1 MSRRGSAESA
11 GQVDAVSAAMERL
24 GADFGDSTA
33 LQHHRQI
40 HARLQLEILDVRE
53 EVARIKGELR
63 RDAGPARMGHIQKQI
78 GHLMTQINAIR
89 EKAAEAEAI
98 VKAITSDI
106 QRLDIAKRNLTRTMQ
121 TIERWSMLKNA
132 HQQLR
137 ALIPTKRYKDMAS
150 ALAAVVQLLDPLRP
164 LTTVVEVAAVFK
176 AAEADRKVVQEKV
189 NVEMEAFFRNDPN
202 HPPDLRVVAES
213 CLVVDVLGAD
223 YKMHIIERYIQLQ
236 LAEYRRIFRSTD
248 EAGQL
253 DNVPRR
259 YAWFRRVLKHHDEE
273 HAALFPASW
282 EVTRLLVAGFAEQT
296 RVDLANVLGKQ
307 VPQVGVLLDALQAT
321 LDFEGVLARRFNKPF
336 EDITVGGL
344 NSLGAP
350 TTKWTIS
357 SIFDSHF
364 GIYVDAQD
372 RAIADMLS
380 QYRGAK
386 SRTSMDGTLNET
398 DAAAAIILPSSTE
411 LFYVYGQTLEQCA
424 KYTRG
429 EPLLKLA
436 KVFGKW
442 LKVYCDDVL
451 LVGLKKPEGHLVRR
465 SLEGRGPQ
473 LQETKNACMV
483 LNTAEYCLNTSLQ
496 LEDRLKDKVKDEL
509 KDSISFQDERD
520 AFTGAMSQCVTTILR
535 ELEQSCEPAFAAIL
549 KTPWRD
555 LENVSGRS
563 AYVVDLVGSIKE
575 VAECVRSRIES
586 KKYIRNFAD
595 KAVGLVIARFTQAV
609 VKSRPL
615 KKIGA
620 EQILLDVQAVKACL
634 LDLPEPHPENATNS
648 YVKYV
653 TKSTGQL
660 ETMLK
665 VILAPDDPPEGFVQ
679 NYCLLIGDRSF
690 TNFQK
695 ILDIKGTARS
705 DQQKLL
711 DIFLSVTS
719 TNDDL
724 ADTSFLT
731 ALDMDPGA
739 ENSAKLQSPATSHVS
754 GLFSPTGSGPPT
766 GVLPALLRA
775 EPYSPDGRADTPK
788 TFGDFRRLV
797 QFATRREGYM
807 S

>member
-1 MSRRGSAESA
+1 
-11 GQVDAVSAAMERL
+11 
-24 GADFGDSTA
+24 
-33 LQHHRQI
+33 
-40 HARLQLEILDVRE
+40 
-53 EVARIKGELR
+53 
-63 RDAGPARMGHIQKQI
+63 MGHIQKQI

-137 ALIPTKRYKDMAS
+137 ALIPTTRYKDMAS

-202 HPPDLRVVAES
+202 HPPDLRVVAEC

-223 YKMHIIERYIQLQ
+223 YKKHIIERYIQLQ

-296 RVDLANVLGKQ
+296 RIDLANVLGKQ

-321 LDFEGVLARRFNKPF
+321 LDFEGVLSRRFNKPF
-336 EDITVGGL
+336 EDITAGGL

-357 SIFDSHF
+357 SIFDTHF

-372 RAIADMLS
+372 RAISDMLS

-398 DAAAAIILPSSTE
+398 DTAAAIILPSSTE

-451 LVGLKKPEGHLVRR
+451 LVGLKKPEGHLVRK

-509 KDSISFQDERD
+509 KDSISFQEERD
-520 AFTGAMSQCVTTILR
+520 AFTSAMSQCVTTILR

-695 ILDIKGTARS
+695 ILDIKGTARN

-719 TNDDL
+719 NNNDL

-731 ALDMDPGA
+731 ALDMDPNA
-739 ENSAKLQSPATSHVS
+739 DNTAKLQSPATI
-754 GLFSPTGSGPPT
+754 TGPPT
-766 GVLPALLRA
+766 GLPALLRA
-775 EPYSPDGRADTPK
+775 EPYSPDGRSDTPK